1 MKVLFTTKG
10 VGVTCGGR
18 ADPVSGRAPVL
29 SQRFS
34 TFSRFAEHCQELIL
48 FSCFFFTFD
57 QNYILCNL
65 KVPCGEFLRSVEPRL
80 RTSVLSVQLH
90 NALTLFGVGHFHTA
104 TLESAGAWG
113 N

>member
-1 MKVLFTTKG
+1 MRRS
-10 VGVTCGGR
+10 CR
-18 ADPVSGRAPVL
+18 P
-29 SQRFS
+29 SQWSSS
-34 TFSRFAEHCQELIL
+34 TFVTAFLNLLKVRGTLSGADSF
-48 FSCFFFTFD
+48 FMFFFTFD